1 MKTIDTKSLLLGVLA
16 TSLVLTLTSG
26 KVSENDDNIGFVSSP
41 TGVGIYNKTTKTIY
55 LYRVNS
61 MSVGIKETPEN
72 IYKVAEDGSGL
83 TKK

>member
-26 KVSENDDNIGFVSSP
+26 KTIETDDNFEFFSLPIS
-41 TGVGIYNKTTKTIY
+41 VGIYNKTTKTIY
-55 LYRVNS
+55 LYTTNS
-61 MSVGIKETPEN
+61 QGKGMDETPSR
-72 IYKVAEDGSGL
+72 IYKIAEDGSNL